1 MTKHRSEHVTRRTE
15 PGGLRTTGTPVE
27 GAARWSGRH
36 CPTMSTDGGGGN
48 VDNPVSAE
56 SFEQDPEMKVPAAA
70 GAGDEMDKSA
80 QIARMTFARF
90 GTTPT
95 NWQYVYFPVC
105 CLA

>member
-1 MTKHRSEHVTRRTE
+1 MKEQL
-15 PGGLRTTGTPVE
+15 GGA
-27 GAARWSGRH
+27 GASQRH

-70 GAGDEMDKSA
+70 GAGDEMDKSS